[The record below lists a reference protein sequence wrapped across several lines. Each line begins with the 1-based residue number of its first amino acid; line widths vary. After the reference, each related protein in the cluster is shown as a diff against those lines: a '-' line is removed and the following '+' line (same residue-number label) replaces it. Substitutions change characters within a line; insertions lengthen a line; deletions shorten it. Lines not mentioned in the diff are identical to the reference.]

1 MITRLEIDGFKTFK
15 EFQLNLSPLSAV
27 VGPNASGKSNLF
39 DAIKFISLLAD
50 TDVRTALQ
58 SLRGEPEEIFRNTLS
73 GHHKMMR
80 FAIEVLL
87 PVTGV
92 DDFGLEFRLNTQ
104 RLRYEIDVSI
114 REDSVTHGEGLYIT
128 HEFCRDIPK
137 SSDRARY
144 LNSLELE
151 RGRRKVPFLETL
163 QDSNGDPQ
171 YFKIRQDGIA
181 DSGTSKRGS
190 PLRLSASGA
199 SRSALSTVPSAEFRH
214 LYALKN
220 FLSGMR
226 FLEINPQAARRPSD
240 RFEDKK
246 LRQDASNL
254 AAVLSDIQRQSSTD
268 DQPEGAIADI
278 SGDLSSLITTVRRVI
293 VKNDEGLKEYSF
305 EVEMTDGQ
313 RFSSR
318 VISDGTL
325 RLLALLT
332 LVDDPGRGG
341 VLCFEEPENGVHEGR
356 IPALMELLRD
366 STSVCEG
373 DDSYFQIIL
382 NTHSPAVMKALEN
395 DEIIAADSVVE
406 VSPNSSGRESRTRM
420 RTGVQDD
427 KLFDF
432 ETDLTR
438 SEIERLLK
446 RMSGDA

>member
-39 DAIKFISLLAD
+39 DAIKFISLLSE

-58 SLRGEPEEIFRNTLS
+58 GLRGEPEEIFRNTIEQNS
-73 GHHKMMR
+73 KKMR

-87 PVTGV
+87 PANGI
-92 DDFGLEFRLNTQ
+92 DDFGLEYVLNTQ

-114 REDSVTHGEGLYIT
+114 REEEDFQGEGIFIT

-137 SSDRARY
+137 STDRAKY
-144 LNSLELE
+144 LGKLDLE

-163 QDSNGDPQ
+163 LGQNKEPK
-171 YFKIRQDGIA
+171 YFSIRQDGIA
-181 DSGTSKRGS
+181 ESGTSKRGS

-214 LYALKN
+214 LFALKH

-226 FLEINPQAARRPSD
+226 FLEINPQAARRPND
-240 RFEDKK
+240 RFEDKEM
-246 LRQDASNL
+246 RQDASNL
-254 AAVLSDIQRQSSTD
+254 AAVLSDIQRKSSTKNRP
-268 DQPEGAIADI
+268 QGAISDI
-278 SGDLSSLITTVRRVI
+278 SRDLSSLITTVRQVI
-293 VKNDEGLKEYSF
+293 VKNDSNLKEYSF
-305 EVEMTDGQ
+305 EVEMSDGQ
-313 RFSSR
+313 KFSSR

-332 LVDDPGRGG
+332 LVNDPNRGG

-356 IPALMELLRD
+356 IPALIELLRD
-366 STSVCEG
+366 STRIDDG
-373 DDSYFQIIL
+373 DETYFQIIL
-382 NTHSPAVMKALEN
+382 NTHSPAVMMALEN
-395 DEIIAADSVVE
+395 DEIIAADSVAE
-406 VSPNSSGRESRTRM
+406 VDPQSSVRESRTRM

-446 RMSGDA
+446 RLSGDA